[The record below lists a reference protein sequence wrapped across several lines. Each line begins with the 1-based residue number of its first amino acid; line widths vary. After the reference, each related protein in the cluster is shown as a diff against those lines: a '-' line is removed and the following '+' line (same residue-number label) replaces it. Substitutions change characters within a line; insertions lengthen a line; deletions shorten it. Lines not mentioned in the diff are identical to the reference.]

1 MCSYYLAVDIGA
13 SSGRHMLGC
22 KKDGKLYLEEV
33 YRFENRMENRDGR
46 LLWDTKRLF
55 AEILNG
61 MKKCAEIGKIPV
73 SMSIDTWAVDYVLL
87 DESDEVPGDTYGY
100 RDGRTRGI
108 EEEVYRLIP
117 EAELYARTGIQ
128 RQSFNTIYQLMAD
141 RLQRPEL
148 LS

>member
-1 MCSYYLAVDIGA
+1 
-13 SSGRHMLGC
+13 
-22 KKDGKLYLEEV
+22 
-33 YRFENRMENRDGR
+33 
-46 LLWDTKRLF
+46 
-55 AEILNG
+55 

-117 EAELYARTGIQ
+117 EAELYARAPASRGRASTRSTSLWRTGFSG
-128 RQSFNTIYQLMAD
+128 RSFCQK
-141 RLQRPEL
+141 QGHF
-148 LS
+148 